1 MSLSR
6 KDHWEHVYQTQ
17 SPTKVSWYQ
26 PVPAQSMAF
35 IRATGVPVEAP
46 IIDVGAGTATLVD
59 VLLNSDYSD
68 ISVLDI
74 AAAALTESSK
84 RLGGAG
90 TSVHWIE
97 SDVLEFEP
105 IRRYYVWHDRAAFHF
120 LTDTTSVGKYMDVL
134 RTALVPKGHFV
145 LGTFG
150 PEGPD
155 RCSDHDVQRY
165 SIEQLTM
172 LLEADFDLM
181 SFELEDHT
189 TPTGNVQQYLY
200 SAWRS
205 KV

>member
-1 MSLSR
+1 
-6 KDHWEHVYQTQ
+6 
-17 SPTKVSWYQ
+17 
-26 PVPAQSMAF
+26 MAF
-35 IRATGVPVEAP
+35 IRATGVSVEAP

-84 RLGGAG
+84 RLGRAATG
-90 TSVHWIE
+90 VHWIE

-120 LTDTTSVGKYMDVL
+120 LNDATSIGKYTDVL
-134 RTALVPKGHFV
+134 RAALVPKGYFV

-155 RCSDHDVQRY
+155 RCSGHDVQRY

-172 LLEADFDLM
+172 LLEADFELM
-181 SFELEDHT
+181 SFELEEHT
-189 TPTGNVQQYLY
+189 TPTGNVQQFLY
-200 SAWRS
+200 SAWQS

>member
-1 MSLSR
+1 MSASR

-17 SPTKVSWYQ
+17 SPTNVSWYQ
-26 PVPAQSMAF
+26 PVPAQSMALV
-35 IRATGVPVEAP
+35 RSTGVPAEAP
-46 IIDVGAGTATLVD
+46 IIDIGAGTATLVD
-59 VLLNSDYSD
+59 VLLNSDYID

-74 AAAALTESSK
+74 AAAALAESSK
-84 RLGGAG
+84 RLGEAG

-120 LTDTTSVGKYMDVL
+120 LTDAASVNKYLDVL

-150 PEGPD
+150 PEGPE
-155 RCSDHDVQRY
+155 RCSGFEVQRY
-165 SIEQLTM
+165 SIEQLTN
-172 LLEADFDLM
+172 LLEADFELM
-181 SFELEDHT
+181 SFELEDHS

-200 SAWRS
+200 SVWQA
-205 KV
+205 KI

>member
-1 MSLSR
+1 
-6 KDHWEHVYQTQ
+6 
-17 SPTKVSWYQ
+17 
-26 PVPAQSMAF
+26 MAF
-35 IRATGVPVEAP
+35 IRSIGVPVEAP

-84 RLGGAG
+84 RLGDAG

-105 IRRYYVWHDRAAFHF
+105 TRRYYVWHDRAAFHF
-120 LTDTTSVGKYMDVL
+120 LTDATSVGKYLDVL
-134 RTALVPKGHFV
+134 RAALVPKGHFV

-150 PEGPD
+150 PEGPN
-155 RCSDHDVQRY
+155 RCSGFEVQRY
-165 SIEQLTM
+165 SIEQLTK
-172 LLEADFDLM
+172 LLEADFELR
-181 SFELEDHT
+181 SFELEDHS
-189 TPTGNVQQYLY
+189 TPTGNMQQYLF
-200 SAWRS
+200 SAWQS

>member
-1 MSLSR
+1 MSASR
-6 KDHWEHVYQTQ
+6 KEHWEHVHQDHG
-17 SPTKVSWYQ
+17 PTTHSWFQ
-26 PVPAQSMAF
+26 PVLAKSMAH
-35 IRATGVPVEAP
+35 IRATGVPAEAP

-84 RLGGAG
+84 RLGDVG

-105 IRRYYVWHDRAAFHF
+105 LRRYYVWHDRAAFHF
-120 LTDTTSVGKYMDVL
+120 LTDATSVGKYLDVL

-155 RCSDHDVQRY
+155 RCSGFDVQRY
-165 SIEQLTM
+165 SIERLTN
-172 LLEADFDLM
+172 LLGADFELT

-189 TPTGNVQQYLY
+189 TPTGNMQQFLY
-200 SAWRS
+200 SVWQS
-205 KV
+205 KI

>member
-26 PVPAQSMAF
+26 PVPAQSMAL

-84 RLGGAG
+84 RLGGAA

-120 LTDTTSVGKYMDVL
+120 LNDATRIGKYTDVL
-134 RTALVPKGHFV
+134 RSALVPKGYFV

-155 RCSDHDVQRY
+155 RCSGHDVQRY

-200 SAWRS
+200 SAWQS

>member
-46 IIDVGAGTATLVD
+46 IIDVGGGTATLVD
-59 VLLNSDYSD
+59 VLLNSDNSD

-74 AAAALTESSK
+74 SSAALTESSR

-97 SDVLEFEP
+97 SDVLEYEP
-105 IRRYYVWHDRAAFHF
+105 TRRYYVWHDRAAFHF
-120 LTDTTSVGKYMDVL
+120 LTDATNVGKYMDVL
-134 RTALVPKGHFV
+134 RTALVPKGYFV

-155 RCSDHDVQRY
+155 RCSGYDVQRY
-165 SIEQLTM
+165 SIEQLTT
-172 LLEADFDLM
+172 LLEADFKLI
-181 SFELEDHT
+181 SFELEDHS

-200 SAWRS
+200 STWQS

>member
-46 IIDVGAGTATLVD
+46 IIDVGGGTATLVD

-74 AAAALTESSK
+74 AAAALMESSK

-97 SDVLEFEP
+97 SDVLEYEP
-105 IRRYYVWHDRAAFHF
+105 TRRYYVWHDRAAFHF
-120 LTDTTSVGKYMDVL
+120 LTDAKSVGKYMDVL
-134 RTALVPKGHFV
+134 RTALVSKGYFV

-155 RCSDHDVQRY
+155 RCSGYDVQRY
-165 SIEQLTM
+165 SIEQLTT
-172 LLEADFDLM
+172 LLEADFKLI
-181 SFELEDHT
+181 SFELEDHS

-200 SAWRS
+200 STWQS

>member
-1 MSLSR
+1 MDVSR

-35 IRATGVPVEAP
+35 IRSTGVPVEAP

-59 VLLNSDYSD
+59 VLLNSDFSD

-74 AAAALTESSK
+74 AAAALAESSK
-84 RLGGAG
+84 RLGDAG

-105 IRRYYVWHDRAAFHF
+105 TRRYYVWHDRATLHF
-120 LTDTTSVGKYMDVL
+120 LTDATSVRKYLDVL

-155 RCSDHDVQRY
+155 RCSGSEVQRY
-165 SIEQLTM
+165 SIEQLTN
-172 LLEADFDLM
+172 LLEADFELM
-181 SFELEDHT
+181 SFELKDHS
-189 TPTGNVQQYLY
+189 TPTGNMQQYLY
-200 SAWRS
+200 SVWQS

>member
-1 MSLSR
+1 MDVSR

-26 PVPAQSMAF
+26 PVPAQSMAY
-35 IRATGVPVEAP
+35 IRSTGVPIEAP

-59 VLLNSDYSD
+59 VLLNSDFSD

-74 AAAALTESSK
+74 AAAALAESSN
-84 RLGGAG
+84 RLGDAG

-105 IRRYYVWHDRAAFHF
+105 RRRYYVWHDRAAFHF
-120 LTDTTSVGKYMDVL
+120 LTDARSVRKYLDVL
-134 RTALVPKGHFV
+134 RTALVPKGHLV

-155 RCSDHDVQRY
+155 RCSGFEVQRY
-165 SIEQLTM
+165 SIEQLTN
-172 LLEADFDLM
+172 LLEADFELM
-181 SFELEDHT
+181 SFELEDHL
-189 TPTGNVQQYLY
+189 TPTGNMQQYLY
-200 SAWRS
+200 SVWQA

>member
-26 PVPAQSMAF
+26 PVPAKSMAF
-35 IRATGVPVEAP
+35 IRSTGVPVEAP
-46 IIDVGAGTATLVD
+46 IIDIGAGTATLVD

-74 AAAALTESSK
+74 AEAALTESSK
-84 RLGGAG
+84 RLCGAG
-90 TSVHWIE
+90 TSIHWIE

-120 LTDTTSVGKYMDVL
+120 LTDATSVGKYMDVL

-150 PEGPD
+150 PEGPV
-155 RCSDHDVQRY
+155 RISWVSCS
-165 SIEQLTM
+165 
-172 LLEADFDLM
+172 
-181 SFELEDHT
+181 
-189 TPTGNVQQYLY
+189 
-200 SAWRS
+200 
-205 KV
+205 

>member
-84 RLGGAG
+84 RLGGAA
-90 TSVHWIE
+90 TSIHWIE

>member
-1 MSLSR
+1 MGVSR
-6 KDHWEHVYQTQ
+6 KDHWQHVYETQ

-35 IRATGVPVEAP
+35 IRSTGVAVEAP

-59 VLLNSDYSD
+59 VLLNSDFSD

-74 AAAALTESSK
+74 AEAALVESSK

-97 SDVLEFEP
+97 TDVLEFEP
-105 IRRYYVWHDRAAFHF
+105 LRRYYVWHDRAAFHF
-120 LTDTTSVGKYMDVL
+120 LTDAASIGKYMDVL
-134 RTALVPKGHFV
+134 RTALIPKGYFV

-155 RCSDHDVQRY
+155 RCSGFDVQRY
-165 SIEQLTM
+165 SIEQLTD
-172 LLEADFDLM
+172 LLEADFELM

-200 SAWRS
+200 SVWQS

>member
-1 MSLSR
+1 MDVSR
-6 KDHWEHVYQTQ
+6 KDHWEHVYKTQ

-35 IRATGVPVEAP
+35 IRSTGVPVEAP

-59 VLLNSDYSD
+59 VLLNSDFSD

-74 AAAALTESSK
+74 AAAALAEASK
-84 RLGGAG
+84 RLGDAS

-97 SDVLEFEP
+97 SDVLEFKP
-105 IRRYYVWHDRAAFHF
+105 MRRYCVWHDRATFHF
-120 LTDTTSVGKYMDVL
+120 LTDATSVRKYLDVL
-134 RTALVPKGHFV
+134 HTALVPKGHFV

-155 RCSDHDVQRY
+155 RCSGSEVQRY
-165 SIEQLTM
+165 SIEQLTN
-172 LLEADFDLM
+172 LLETEFDLM
-181 SFELEDHT
+181 SFELEDHS
-189 TPTGNVQQYLY
+189 TPTGNMQQYLY
-200 SAWRS
+200 SVWQS

>member
-17 SPTKVSWYQ
+17 SPTNVSWYQ
-26 PVPAQSMAF
+26 PVPARSMAF
-35 IRATGVPVEAP
+35 IRETGVPVEAP

-74 AAAALTESSK
+74 AAAALMESSK
-84 RLGGAG
+84 RLGGAA

-105 IRRYYVWHDRAAFHF
+105 ARRYYVWHDRAAFHF
-120 LTDTTSVGKYMDVL
+120 LNDATGIEKYMDVL
-134 RTALVPKGHFV
+134 RTALVPKGYFV

-155 RCSDHDVQRY
+155 RCSGHDVQRY
-165 SIEQLTM
+165 SIEQLKL

-181 SFELEDHT
+181 SSELEDHT
-189 TPTGNVQQYLY
+189 TPTGNVQQFLY
-200 SAWRS
+200 SAWQS

>member
-46 IIDVGAGTATLVD
+46 IIDVGGGTATLVD

-74 AAAALTESSK
+74 SSAALTESSR

-97 SDVLEFEP
+97 SDVLEYEP
-105 IRRYYVWHDRAAFHF
+105 TRRYYVWHDRAAFHF
-120 LTDTTSVGKYMDVL
+120 LTDATNVGKYMDVL

-155 RCSDHDVQRY
+155 RCSGYDVQRY
-165 SIEQLTM
+165 SIEQLTT
-172 LLEADFDLM
+172 LLEADFKLI
-181 SFELEDHT
+181 SFELEDHA

-200 SAWRS
+200 SAWQS